1 MASVS
6 LSTSVTF
13 YISVLLLSSC
23 LFLSCWSLL
32 YHFSA
37 YPHLCLFTLH
47 FTFHHLSLFL
57 HTSLVPIFNLL
68 PLLFFSVSLETEE
81 GGLTLRQ
88 CKAQRIK
95 DFHSLISMTARNVL
109 ETREED
115 KISTDQRKKIFQKK
129 PNVCVCLC
137 VWVCV
142 FVCLV
147 VRVGRGWR
155 S

>member
-37 YPHLCLFTLH
+37 YPISAFSPFISRFTTCPSFCTPLS
-47 FTFHHLSLFL
+47 FPFLISSLFY
-57 HTSLVPIFNLL
+57 FF
-68 PLLFFSVSLETEE
+68 LFLSKQRR
-81 GGLTLRQ
+81 GGLTPRQ

-115 KISTDQRKKIFQKK
+115 KISTDQRKKMFQKK

-137 VWVCV
+137 V
-142 FVCLV
+142 
-147 VRVGRGWR
+147 
-155 S
+155 